1 MLRSFRLGNHRSFR
15 DEQELLLMPALPGDV
30 RAAVPVVAVY
40 GANASGKSNLLD
52 GLQTMRQLVG
62 TGLRSMTFEERYLQQ
77 PFRLDPA
84 MKTEGSTFVVEL
96 VLSGTPYTYGFVVAR
111 DEILEEWLYSYP
123 EKRKRLLFERQGR
136 VVRFGSTVAD
146 VKAKLEL
153 LEEMVRPDALF
164 LSLCKQLA
172 LDPLLPV
179 FDWFRGGIR
188 MPPTARIT
196 RHIHRSVSSYLVNV
210 TPREVKRII
219 ALLRAADVGIV
230 DLEVNEIHQSAANRD
245 ARVVAEREVV
255 LLHGDTREPFDLHEE
270 SSGTRNWLALLPAVL
285 RALDSGSLL
294 VVDEIDASLHP
305 LLTARLVGL
314 FSDERT
320 NVHHAQ
326 LVFTTHDT
334 SLLGT
339 MLGEQVLERD
349 QVWFVERNAS
359 GASELYPLTDFKP
372 RKDQNTE
379 RRYLGGSY
387 GAVPVLGDFYEAAAQ
402 K

>member
-15 DEQELLLMPALPGDV
+15 DEQELLLMPALPGDSRPV
-30 RAAVPVVAVY
+30 VPVAAVY

-52 GLQTMRQLVG
+52 GLYTMRQLVRSD
-62 TGLRSMTFEERYLQQ
+62 LRSTTLEEGCLQQ

-84 MKTEGSTFVVEL
+84 SKAKGSTFVVEL

-111 DEILEEWLYSYP
+111 DEVMEEWLYSYP

-136 VVRFGSTVAD
+136 IVKFGSTVAD

-164 LSLCKQLA
+164 LSLCRQLA
-172 LDPLLPV
+172 IGPLVPV
-179 FDWFRGGIR
+179 FDWFRSGMR
-188 MPPTARIT
+188 MPSTARFS
-196 RHIHRSVSSYLVNV
+196 RHIHRSVSSYLSNGDTARLRRMV
-210 TPREVKRII
+210 
-219 ALLRAADVGIV
+219 ALLQAADVGIV
-230 DLEVNEIHQSAANRD
+230 DLEVNEVSRSVGLRD
-245 ARVVAEREVV
+245 DQVMTQREVV

-285 RALDSGSLL
+285 EVLDSGSLL

-305 LLTARLVGL
+305 LLTAKLVGL
-314 FSDERT
+314 FADERI
-320 NVHHAQ
+320 NAQHAQ

-339 MLGEQVLERD
+339 MLGDQVLERD
-349 QVWFVERNAS
+349 QVWFVERNAA

-372 RKDQNTE
+372 RNDQNIE

-387 GAVPVLGDFYEAAAQ
+387 GAVPVLGDFFEAAVR